1 MPRPGMLV
9 SPSHVAKS
17 DKGIMPVTGKNKAQ
31 ESNDSGP

>member
-9 SPSHVAKS
+9 SPSHVAIC
-17 DKGIMPVTGKNKAQ
+17 DNGITPDMGKNKAQ